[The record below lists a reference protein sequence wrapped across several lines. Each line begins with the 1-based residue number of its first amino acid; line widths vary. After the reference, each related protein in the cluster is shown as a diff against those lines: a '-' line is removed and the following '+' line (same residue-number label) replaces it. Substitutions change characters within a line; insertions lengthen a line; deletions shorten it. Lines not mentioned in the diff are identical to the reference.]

1 MSFLI
6 QGSGKGNKIGI
17 YFLTFIIILFSL
29 FIGQLFSEIISFK
42 LLGHSLLY
50 QSESDDLNLIL
61 ALLLLPFIFVFF
73 SIILSIKYI
82 HNRPILSLFTSR
94 KNFDYKRFLFSF
106 FIWGALMFCFML
118 LSIITGAQIELN
130 FDLKNFLPLFI
141 ISIIM
146 IPIQTTTEELFFR
159 SFLFQAFGLLF
170 KKGWIAI
177 LLTGILFGLM
187 HGANPEVD
195 KLGKIL
201 LFYYIG
207 TGFFMSIISHMD
219 DGIELS
225 MGYHAINNIFASLIL
240 TNNWQ
245 AFQTNALYIDY
256 SEPVIGIDS
265 FLTIFLLQPL
275 IILLFSKVYKW
286 KNWKEKLFN

>member
-6 QGSGKGNKIGI
+6 QGSGKGDKIGI
-17 YFLTFIIILFSL
+17 YFLTLIIILFSL

-50 QSESDDLNLIL
+50 KSEFDDLNLIL

-73 SIILSIKYI
+73 SIILSIKYL

-94 KNFDYKRFLFSF
+94 KFFDYKRFFFSF
-106 FIWGALMFCFML
+106 FIWGLLMICFL
-118 LSIITGAQIELN
+118 WISIFTGAEIELN
-130 FDLKNFLPLFI
+130 FDAKTFLPLLI
-141 ISIIM
+141 ISLIM

-159 SFLFQAFGLLF
+159 SFLFQAFGFLF

-187 HGANPEVD
+187 HGANPEID
-195 KLGKIL
+195 KLGEIL

-207 TGFFMSIISHMD
+207 TGFFMAIISHMD

-240 TNNWQ
+240 TNDWQ

-286 KNWKEKLFN
+286 KNWKEKFFK